1 MRSSYRCECKFCGAK
16 HDWKSTWLP
25 VEILEAAANIWITFH
40 ALRHHQKEIMQKN
53 RFIYA
58 AKQTFW
64 SVVIIILFFLLTA
77 LRIVFFPLWWLL
89 DKLYE

>member
-1 MRSSYRCECKFCGAK
+1 MRSSYHCECKFCGAK

-25 VEILEAAANIWITFH
+25 VEILEAVANIWITFH
-40 ALRHHQKEIMQKN
+40 ALRKHPDKMTKS
-53 RFIYA
+53 RFKYA
-58 AKQTFW
+58 VKQTFW

-77 LRIVFFPLWWLL
+77 LRVVFFPLWWLL

>member
-1 MRSSYRCECKFCGAK
+1 MRSSYHCECKFCEAK
-16 HDWKSTWLP
+16 HDWESHWLP
-25 VEILEAAANIWITFH
+25 VEILEAAANIWILFH
-40 ALRHHQKEIMQKN
+40 ALRKHPDKMTKS
-53 RFIYA
+53 RFKYA

-77 LRIVFFPLWWLL
+77 LRVVFFPLWWLL